1 MRMVKTIYLTCLE
14 MKNFDIQR
22 ADEIFMG
29 SNSWSQVYKMAS
41 KQNELRHEEKKIDNH
56 RRPATTRAL

>member
-1 MRMVKTIYLTCLE
+1 